1 MQNKLYTDYL
11 ELADTYY
18 RSICNAGK
26 NSFGCLVQEKHPW
39 QRYI

>member
-18 RSICNAGK
+18 HSIRKCWK
-26 NSFGCLVQEKHPW
+26 NSFGCLV
-39 QRYI
+39 